1 MADQLTIGLLGG
13 TGPQG
18 RGLALRLA
26 LAGHR
31 VLLGSRDAERAAGI
45 VADLAGGRD
54 LPIEG
59 VANPDA
65 ANGAD
70 VVFLVFPYAGQ
81 AQVLPGL
88 AGAIGDKVVVDVI
101 NPLGWDDRGPYLL
114 EVPEG
119 SAAEQ
124 AAALLPRARVV
135 AAFHHAAPKLLADP
149 ERQVETDVL
158 VASDD
163 PAAKGLVLEL
173 ADQIPGCRGVDAGPL
188 RLARQL
194 EGFTAVIVGINRRHK
209 IHAGLRISRLGDDK
223 RRRLNA
229 ELRPAG
235 GSRGLKERSGSPP
248 VEPGPGRCQG
258 AARGD
263 RRDRRLQGGRAGPR
277 AHAGRGRGPAP
288 ADRLR

>member
-1 MADQLTIGLLGG
+1 LADQLTIGLLGG

-65 ANGAD
+65 ASGAD

-173 ADQIPGCRGVDAGPL
+173 ADQIPG
-188 RLARQL
+188 
-194 EGFTAVIVGINRRHK
+194 
-209 IHAGLRISRLGDDK
+209 
-223 RRRLNA
+223 
-229 ELRPAG
+229 
-235 GSRGLKERSGSPP
+235 
-248 VEPGPGRCQG
+248 
-258 AARGD
+258 
-263 RRDRRLQGGRAGPR
+263 
-277 AHAGRGRGPAP
+277 
-288 ADRLR
+288 

>member
-1 MADQLTIGLLGG
+1 LGDPLTIGLLGG

-31 VLLGSRDAERAAGI
+31 VLLGSRDPARAVGI
-45 VADLAGGRD
+45 VADLLAGHD

-59 VANPDA
+59 VGNPEA
-65 ANGAD
+65 AAKAD

-81 AQVLPGL
+81 ADVLPEL
-88 AGAIGDKVVVDVI
+88 AGPIGAKVVVDVI
-101 NPLGWDDRGPYLL
+101 NPLGWDDQGPYVLA
-114 EVPEG
+114 VPEG

-124 AAALLPRARVV
+124 AAALLPQARVV

-149 ERQVETDVL
+149 QRQVETDVL
-158 VASDD
+158 VAGDD
-163 PAAKGLVLEL
+163 PEAKGLVLEL

-229 ELRPAG
+229 ELRPAR
-235 GSRGLKERSGSPP
+235 GSGGLKEQSGSPP
-248 VEPGPGRCQG
+248 GNREREEGP
-258 AARGD
+258 
-263 RRDRRLQGGRAGPR
+263 
-277 AHAGRGRGPAP
+277 
-288 ADRLR
+288 

>member
-1 MADQLTIGLLGG
+1 MEEELVPDPLTIGLLGG

-18 RGLALRLA
+18 RGLALRMA

-31 VLLGSRDAERAAGI
+31 VLLGSRDPARAAGI
-45 VADLAGGRD
+45 VADLLDGRD

-59 VANPDA
+59 VGNPDA
-65 ANGAD
+65 AAKAD

-81 AQVLPGL
+81 ADVLPDLSGP
-88 AGAIGDKVVVDVI
+88 IGGKVVVDVI
-101 NPLGWDDRGPYLL
+101 NPLGWDDQGPYLE

-124 AAALLPRARVV
+124 AAALLPQARVV

-163 PAAKGLVLEL
+163 PEAKGLVLEL

-209 IHAGLRISRLGDDK
+209 IHAGLRISRLGDER

-229 ELRPAG
+229 ELREE
-235 GSRGLKERSGSPP
+235 GS
-248 VEPGPGRCQG
+248 
-258 AARGD
+258 
-263 RRDRRLQGGRAGPR
+263 
-277 AHAGRGRGPAP
+277 
-288 ADRLR
+288 

>member
-1 MADQLTIGLLGG
+1 VPDQLTIGLLGG

-31 VLLGSRDAERAAGI
+31 VLLGSRYPEKAAAI
-45 VADLAGGRD
+45 VAELLGGRD
-54 LPIEG
+54 LPVHG
-59 VANPDA
+59 VANRDA
-65 ANGAD
+65 ARGAE
-70 VVFLVFPYAGQ
+70 VVFLVFPFAGQ
-81 AQVLPGL
+81 AAVLPGL
-88 AGAIGDKVVVDVI
+88 AEAIGAKVVVDVI
-101 NPLGWDDRGPYLL
+101 NPFGWDEAGPRLV

-124 AAALLPRARVV
+124 AQALLPSARVV

-149 ERQVETDVL
+149 DREVETDVL
-158 VASDD
+158 VAGDD
-163 PAAKGLVLEL
+163 QAAKGLVVEL

-194 EGFTAVIVGINRRHK
+194 EGFTAVIVSVNHRYR

-223 RRRLNA
+223 RRRVNA

-235 GSRGLKERSGSPP
+235 AREEGS
-248 VEPGPGRCQG
+248 
-258 AARGD
+258 
-263 RRDRRLQGGRAGPR
+263 
-277 AHAGRGRGPAP
+277 
-288 ADRLR
+288 